1 MVSVQYLSSLHPIR
15 VEDLSTLA
23 TPPRCH
29 ISFMLHPAASR
40 LQTHHST
47 KGSPAKVY
55 HSFLSDQSGPLFSS
69 FETSSLY
76 VDTLIIP
83 SSFKLST
90 WRFPWQ
96 PLVPPPLHQ
105 VCLLFGLN
113 FYTPGG
119 APWALGTGHSH
130 SMPCPVIIPMTP
142 EVSAITNQR
151 MTHSLHLPPRT
162 HFGLKYPLATGRG
175 RLCTSSHPN
184 QFFLVF
190 YNFYSNILQGSKT

>member
-1 MVSVQYLSSLHPIR
+1 MGLRSYVVSVQYLSSLHPIR

-130 SMPCPVIIPMTP
+130 SMTP